1 MRFTLDMKNRTE
13 TGQWNKQGTAV
24 KLGKDDVRYWKSRL
38 KKRSYKSGGKTVE
51 IKEWQVRLF
60 SGSSEE
66 WFNLGTQN
74 QAAAARQ
81 ARDIYLHLRANGMA
95 ETVARF
101 KAKPQEETKVSTLGE
116 YIEAVDAQCT
126 LTPETLYGY
135 ARKARQIVGE
145 ILNIPHSPKKYD
157 YVNGGQGAW
166 RKKVDSFKLEN
177 LTTAKINAWKKRY
190 VEKAGTDPL
199 KRKRAESTANS
210 CLRNSKALFGKKIIR
225 QLSGLILPDEIPF
238 REVEYFRQSASRYRS
253 KVNIEALI
261 KQANDELQGEE
272 PEQFKIFILAI
283 FVGLRRKEID
293 MLLWSAF
300 DWERSIIRIQPTE
313 YHGLKSDA
321 SADDV
326 PVEPEVMALFKAFH
340 EEAVDEEFVIRS
352 DRAPKISKSYRYY
365 RAEKEFKALLDWL
378 RANGVE
384 AIKPIHTLRKEF
396 GRLITEQHGIFAAS
410 KLLRHSSIQVTAS
423 FYADD
428 TRHLTVG
435 LGKLVKS

>member
-1 MRFTLDMKNRTE
+1 MKNRTE

-66 WFNLGTQN
+66 WFNLGSQN
-74 QAAAARQ
+74 QSAAARK
-81 ARDIYLHLRANGMA
+81 ARDIYLFLRANGMA

-101 KAKPQEETKVSTLGE
+101 KAKPEEETKVSTLGE
-116 YIEAVDAQCT
+116 YIEAVEAQCT
-126 LTPETLYGY
+126 LNPETLYSY
-135 ARKARQIVGE
+135 ARKVRQIVGE
-145 ILNIPHSPKKYD
+145 ILNIPYSPKKYD
-157 YVNGGQGAW
+157 YVKGGQGAW
-166 RKKVDSFKLEN
+166 RKKVDGFRLEQ
-177 LTTAKINAWKKRY
+177 LTTAKINMWKKRY

-199 KRKRAESTANS
+199 KRKRAERTANS
-210 CLRNSKALFGKKIIR
+210 CIRNSKALFGKRIIR
-225 QLSGLILPDEIPF
+225 QLRGIELPEEIPF
-238 REVEYFRQSASRYRS
+238 REVEYFRQSANRYHS
-253 KVNIEALI
+253 KVNVEDLI
-261 KQANDELQGEE
+261 AKAGEELQEAE

-293 MLLWSAF
+293 MLMWSAF
-300 DWERSIIRIQPTE
+300 DWKRSVIRVQHSE
-313 YHGLKSDA
+313 FHSLKSDA
-321 SADDV
+321 SADDI

-340 EEAVDEEFVIRS
+340 EEAAGEVFVIRS

-378 RANGVE
+378 RSNGVE
-384 AIKPIHTLRKEF
+384 DNKPIHTLRKEF

-435 LGKLVKS
+435 LGNLVKS